1 MAVNSFNAL
10 PKAKKTCGG
19 VYSTALE
26 FRIIVAIRQR

>member
-19 VYSTALE
+19 VHRIPLE
-26 FRIIVAIRQR
+26 FRIIVAFK